1 MTEPAPGS
9 EAPDGAAEGGSD
21 PRRRAMEAVVAFGL
35 VSLLAD
41 IVYEGARSVLG
52 PYLATLGA
60 SAVVVGVVAGVG
72 EFAGYALRWVTGVL
86 ADRTRGYWPMTF
98 AGYGLTVVAVPLLG
112 WVGRVDLALALVVAE
127 RLGKAVR
134 SPARDALLAEAATP
148 LGRGWG
154 FGIHEALDQTGAVVG
169 PLLLAGVL
177 ALRQGDYRLAF
188 TVLAIP
194 GALAMLA
201 LTFARRRAGTR
212 VLDKAEERPDTSAAG
227 STDGNDARARIY
239 LGFVFLSALGFA
251 PFPLIAFHVTDRA
264 LAGTPAVPLMFAL
277 AMAVDAGS
285 ALLSGRFYDRRG
297 LRVLLLLPAL
307 SALTA
312 LAFSSFAWLVWV
324 AVAIWGAVMGIQEST
339 LRAAVADLSG
349 SGRRATAYGFFN
361 TAYGMAF
368 LGGGALLGFLYG
380 VSVPALMAVVV
391 ATQVAAGL
399 VLRPLVARPSQP
411 AG

>member
-1 MTEPAPGS
+1 MT
-9 EAPDGAAEGGSD
+9 
-21 PRRRAMEAVVAFGL
+21 AVVAFGV

-60 SAVVVGVVAGVG
+60 SAVVVGVVAGAG
-72 EFAGYALRWVTGVL
+72 EFVGYALRWVTGEL

-134 SPARDALLAEAATP
+134 SPARDALLSEVATP

-169 PLLLAGVL
+169 PLLLAGIL

-188 TVLAIP
+188 TVLAVP
-194 GALAMLA
+194 GALAMVALA
-201 LTFARRRAGTR
+201 LARRMAGNR
-212 VLDKAEERPDTSAAG
+212 MGHGAEGPSGSAG
-227 STDGNDARARIY
+227 MDGTDGSNAQARTY
-239 LGFVFLSALGFA
+239 FGFVFLSALGFA

-264 LAGTPAVPLMFAL
+264 LASDPSVPLMFAL

-285 ALLSGRFYDRRG
+285 ALLSGHAYDRRG
-297 LRVLLLLPAL
+297 LKVLVLLPVL

-312 LAFSSFAWLVWV
+312 LAFSSTAWLVWA

-339 LRAAVADLSG
+339 LRAAVADLSS

-361 TAYGMAF
+361 TAYGMGL
-368 LGGGALLGFLYG
+368 LGAGALLGFLYG
-380 VSVPALMAVVV
+380 RSVPVLMTVVV
-391 ATQVAAGL
+391 ATQVAAAF
-399 VLRPLVARPSQP
+399 VLRPLVARRSQ
-411 AG
+411 AIG

>member
-1 MTEPAPGS
+1 MTDPAPEHPNG
-9 EAPDGAAEGGSD
+9 DGGAGTV
-21 PRRRAMEAVVAFGL
+21 RRRALATVVAFGV

-41 IVYEGARSVLG
+41 MVYEGARSILG

-60 SAVVVGVVAGVG
+60 SAVAVGLVSGVG
-72 EFAGYALRWVTGVL
+72 EFVGYALRWATGVM

-98 AGYGLTVVAVPLLG
+98 AGYGLTVVAVPVLG

-134 SPARDALLAEAATP
+134 SPARDALLSEVAAP

-177 ALRQGDYRLAF
+177 ALRHGDYRFAF
-188 TVLAIP
+188 TILAVP
-194 GALAMLA
+194 GALALLA
-201 LTFARRRAGTR
+201 LVVARRTADRRMTHGARG
-212 VLDKAEERPDTSAAG
+212 RPEADTVPDENG
-227 STDGNDARARIY
+227 TDGRARTY

-251 PFPLIAFHVTDRA
+251 PFPLIAFHITDRA
-264 LAGTPAVPLMFAL
+264 VADDPVIPLMFAL

-285 ALLSGRFYDRRG
+285 ALLSGHAYDRRG
-297 LRVLLLLPAL
+297 LRVLILLPAL
-307 SALTA
+307 SALTV
-312 LAFSSFAWLVWV
+312 LAFSTTDWLVWV

-339 LRAAVADLSG
+339 LRAAVADLS
-349 SGRRATAYGFFN
+349 SSSRRATAYGFFN
-361 TAYGMAF
+361 TAYGMAL
-368 LGGGALLGFLYG
+368 LGGGALLGFLYDR
-380 VSVPALMAVVV
+380 SVPVLVSLVI

-399 VLRPLVARPSQP
+399 VLGPLLRPRSDR